1 MKVLDQM
8 TGLKA
13 ASGDPIL
20 HIGLL
25 CGALMLPSNLTCH
38 NQDIS
43 YQRTLLV
50 ASHAFNASRFVL
62 SIFLTQIRA
71 MRQEWQFTAD
81 FVERLVGFFGV
92 CLSIWN
98 LIVAQDFYYFNE
110 ISPGCNSTEV
120 VLLYNWIFL
129 EVILFYLTFL
139 ANFGFIVTS
148 SIWLKGSGIRF

>member
-25 CGALMLPSNLTCH
+25 VGALMLPTELVCH
-38 NQDIS
+38 GEDIS
-43 YQRTLLV
+43 YQRDLLV
-50 ASHAFNASRFVL
+50 ISHAFNAMRFLL
-62 SIFLTQIRA
+62 SIFLTQVRA

-81 FVERLVGFFGV
+81 FTERLVGFMGV

-98 LIVAQDFYYFNE
+98 LIVAQDFYYFNSVNKDTPKAE
-110 ISPGCNSTEV
+110 YGVLGPPVEDVDTCSSPEV
-120 VLLYNWIFL
+120 
-129 EVILFYLTFL
+129 
-139 ANFGFIVTS
+139 
-148 SIWLKGSGIRF
+148 